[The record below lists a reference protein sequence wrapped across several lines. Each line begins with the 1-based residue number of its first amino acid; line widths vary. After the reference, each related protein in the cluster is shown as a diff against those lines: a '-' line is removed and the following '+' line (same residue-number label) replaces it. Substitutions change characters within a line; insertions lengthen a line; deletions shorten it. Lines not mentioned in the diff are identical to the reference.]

1 MLMTLAEAFAR
12 ASAAESRGDPEAARR
27 IYDDILAGVP
37 EHPGALLGIARQM
50 RRQRDDAGGRAAVD
64 RALQA
69 AEVMGLPK
77 EELWVELGRLEA
89 QIHNRAAA
97 RDAYAKALGDRPQYV
112 PALLGAGDAALADG
126 DFDAAEARFRAALAC
141 SGSALAPLTGLAQAL
156 AGLRRFD
163 EAQAAMQ
170 EALALAP
177 SDPDT
182 RAAAAWVA
190 SEMQNWPASEAHCL
204 AGLAIAPKDAT
215 LLRLLGSALKSR
227 GAPLEALRAFDDAVA
242 ADPDDVWA
250 RLGLSAALLDVGR
263 ADAARACLDPVLDLG
278 VAHPEIF
285 ANLGLAWLLRE
296 DYERAATMFERAV
309 DASPGFTP
317 ALANLAFSRQH
328 LCAWEGLDGLVSR
341 LAASID
347 DPDAD
352 PRLSPFIALS
362 LPLSPAQQ
370 LRVARRWSAATLP
383 EVAAPKVVAARGERL
398 RVGYLSGDFRD
409 HPTGRLMVGLFEA
422 HDRRKVEVF
431 GYSYGAATDS
441 PLRRRIAGAF
451 DHWRDLGSM
460 ADRDIAQALRDDRLD
475 VLIDRKGHTRGSRLA
490 ALAERPAAVQLHY
503 MSFPGTLGFDAI
515 DGVIADAVVVPPGDE
530 PYYHERIFRLP
541 RCYFVTDGSRA
552 PPRLAARADHGLPD
566 DSIVLASL
574 NHTCK
579 ITREMFAIWMDAL
592 RAAPRAVLWLYANH
606 PAVQANLRAH
616 AAALGIAPERL
627 VFARNVD
634 QDLHIARLTC
644 ADLALDTL
652 PYGSHTT
659 GVDALWAGVPM
670 LTCLGTTFAGRVGAS
685 LLAAAGL
692 PELVTADL
700 AQYREHLLELVAD
713 PGQLRA
719 YTAQLERERSTLPLW
734 DTRGFAADFER
745 LLERAYAEVTSA
757 RRAGA

>member
-1 MLMTLAEAFAR
+1 MLMTLSDAFAR
-12 ASAAESRGDPEAARR
+12 ASAAESRGDSTAARR

-50 RRQRDDAGGRAAVD
+50 RRQRDYAGGRATID

-69 AEVMGLPK
+69 AEAMGLPK
-77 EELWVELGRLEA
+77 EDLWVELGRLEA
-89 QIHNRAAA
+89 DTYHRRAASE
-97 RDAYAKALGDRPQYV
+97 AYAKALGDRPQYV
-112 PALLGAGDAALADG
+112 PALLGAGDAALAEG
-126 DFDAAEARFRAALAC
+126 NFAVAEARFRTVLAC
-141 SGSALAPLTGLAQAL
+141 SEGALAPLTGLAQAL

-163 EAQAAMQ
+163 EAQTVLD

-177 SDPDT
+177 SDPAT
-182 RAAAAWVA
+182 HATAAWVA
-190 SEMQNWPASEAHCL
+190 SEMQNWPASEAHCR

-227 GAPLEALRAFDDAVA
+227 GAPLEALRAFEDAVA
-242 ADPDDVWA
+242 SNPKDVWA

-278 VAHPEIF
+278 AAHPEIF
-285 ANLGLAWLLRE
+285 ANLGLAWLVRE

-309 DASPGFTP
+309 DASPGFIP
-317 ALANLAFSRQH
+317 ALANLVFSRKH
-328 LCAWEGLDGLVSR
+328 LCAWDGLDDLQSR

-370 LRVARRWSAATLP
+370 LRVARRWSTATLP
-383 EVAAPKVVAARGERL
+383 DVAAPRVVAGRGERL

-409 HPTGRLMVGLFEA
+409 HPTGRLMAGLFEA

-451 DHWRDLGSM
+451 EHWRDLGSM

-490 ALAERPAAVQLHY
+490 ALAERPATVQLHY
-503 MSFPGTLGFDAI
+503 MSFPGTLGYDAI
-515 DGVIADAVVVPPGDE
+515 DGIIADEVVIPVAAE
-530 PYYHERIFRLP
+530 SHYHERIFRLP
-541 RCYFVTDGSRA
+541 RCYFVTDGKRSL
-552 PPRLAARADHGLPD
+552 PPRAVRADHGLFD
-566 DSIVLASL
+566 EAIVLASL
-574 NHTCK
+574 NQTYK
-579 ITREMFAIWMDAL
+579 LTPETFAIWIEAL
-592 RAAPRAVLWLYANH
+592 RGAPRAVLWLFAIH
-606 PAVQANLRAH
+606 PAVQANLRAE
-616 AAALGIAPERL
+616 AGRLGVKAERI
-627 VFARNVD
+627 VFAGSLD
-634 QDLHIARLTC
+634 QDSHIARLRC

-692 PELVTADL
+692 PDLVTTDL
-700 AQYREHLLELVAD
+700 AQYRRRLLDLVAD
-713 PGQLRA
+713 SAQLRDYA
-719 YTAQLERERSTLPLW
+719 ARLDRDRGTVQLW
-734 DTRGFAADFER
+734 DTQGFTADFER
-745 LLERAYAEVTSA
+745 LLEHAYAEVTSA
-757 RRAGA
+757 RRAGK

>member
-1 MLMTLAEAFAR
+1 MLMTLAAAFAR
-12 ASAAESRGDPEAARR
+12 ASAAESRGDSNAARR

-50 RRQRDDAGGRAAVD
+50 RRQRDYAGGRAAVD

-89 QIHNRAAA
+89 QVHNRAAA

-126 DFDAAEARFRAALAC
+126 DFDAAEAHFRAALAC
-141 SGSALAPLTGLAQAL
+141 RESALAPLTGLAQAL

-163 EAQAAMQ
+163 EAQTALQ

-177 SDPDT
+177 PNRAT
-182 RAAAAWVA
+182 CAAAAWVA
-190 SEMQNWPASEAHCL
+190 SRMQDWPASEAHCR

-227 GAPLEALRAFDDAVA
+227 GAPLEALRAFEDAVA

-263 ADAARACLDPVLDLG
+263 ADAARACLDPLLNQG

-285 ANLGLAWLLRE
+285 ANLGLAWLMRE

-328 LCAWEGLDGLVSR
+328 LCAWDGLDDLVSR
-341 LAASID
+341 LAESID

-362 LPLSPAQQ
+362 LPLSSAQQ

-383 EVAAPKVVAARGERL
+383 RVTAPRVVAARGERL

-431 GYSYGAATDS
+431 GYSYGAARDS
-441 PLRRRIAGAF
+441 SLRRRIAGAF
-451 DHWRDLGSM
+451 DHWRDLGS
-460 ADRDIAQALRDDRLD
+460 ASDRDLAQALRDDRLD
-475 VLIDRKGHTRGSRLA
+475 VLIDRKGHTHGSRLA

-515 DGVIADAVVVPPGDE
+515 DGIIADAVVVPPGDE
-530 PYYHERIFRLP
+530 AYYHERIFRLP

-552 PPRLAARADHGLPD
+552 LPRPAARADHGLPD
-566 DSIVLASL
+566 NSIVLASL

-592 RAAPRAVLWLYANH
+592 RAAPRAVLWLYASH
-606 PAVQANLRAH
+606 PAVQANLRAQ
-616 AAALGIAPERL
+616 AAALGVAPERL
-627 VFARNVD
+627 VFAPNVD
-634 QDLHIARLTC
+634 QDLHLARLTC

-652 PYGSHTT
+652 PCGSHTT

-685 LLAAAGL
+685 LLGAAGL
-692 PELVTADL
+692 PELVTTDL

-713 PGQLRA
+713 PGQLSA
-719 YTAQLERERSTLPLW
+719 YTAQLDRERSTLPLW
-734 DTRGFAADFER
+734 DTQGFAADLER

-757 RRAGA
+757 RRAGE